1 MTEFQKSDADTQR
14 KIREVAG
21 LLVREGS
28 QYRNQ
33 KLVQEVSP
41 FGMMK
46 SPNRLGL
53 WLGLVAISC
62 GALVFFVKED
72 SKSTV
77 ETRVPVQLEDE
88 VVPNAEDDALVSEN
102 SEQFVAGENTRSS
115 GGSEDVELGFTDGI
129 ATEGI
134 ATEGIANEG
143 IANEGIANEDDSA
156 EVRLDT
162 GNPADENDA
171 NDLPTIVEPPTFPEM
186 TTPTTSIP
194 DEFGRVGPV
203 ISDIAVPAIV
213 KAGSSLTFRWR
224 AADPDLVSATGVRVG
239 WASGIFSS
247 CGFGELATLESG
259 TTRDGEWSYTCWIP
273 SNAVSTFYSVS
284 IWASDMLGISS
295 DISDT
300 TFVVEGGNDDSS
312 APLYTNVSVENN
324 VSPGGTVVINWTLVD
339 PSGIEGAVMWV
350 AGPTGFY
357 NSASEKSYANY
368 ATFEIT
374 RDCNAA
380 GDTCELTQ
388 SVQIDPTSPAGVYT
402 LWVSATDKLGNKVLE
417 PSIQFD
423 VTN

>member
-1 MTEFQKSDADTQR
+1 MTEFQKSDEDMQR
-14 KIREVAG
+14 KIREVAD

-28 QYRNQ
+28 QYRNR
-33 KLVQEVSP
+33 KLIQDVSP
-41 FGMMK
+41 LGVMK
-46 SPNRLGL
+46 LPNRLGL
-53 WLGLVAISC
+53 WLGFVAISC
-62 GALVFFVKED
+62 GALVFFLKQD
-72 SKSTV
+72 SNSTV
-77 ETRVPVQLEDE
+77 ETRVPVQLENG
-88 VVPNAEDDALVSEN
+88 VGPNAQDDALGLEN
-102 SEQFVAGENTRSS
+102 SEQFVVGENARSS
-115 GGSEDVELGFTDGI
+115 GNGGEVGLGLNDVT
-129 ATEGI
+129 
-134 ATEGIANEG
+134 ANEG
-143 IANEGIANEDDSA
+143 NAIEGDSA
-156 EVRLDT
+156 EVGPDA
-162 GNPADENDA
+162 GNPTDDNDA
-171 NDLPTIVEPPTFPEM
+171 TDLPAIVVPPTFPEL

-203 ISDIAVPAIV
+203 ITDIAVPAIV

-247 CGFGELATLESG
+247 CGFGELGTLESG

-284 IWASDMLGISS
+284 IWASDMLGLSS
-295 DISDT
+295 DISYT
-300 TFVVEGGNDDSS
+300 TFVVEGGNDDAS

-324 VSPGGTVVINWTLVD
+324 VSPGGTVVINWTLAD

-357 NSASEKSYANY
+357 NLESEKSYANY
-368 ATFEIT
+368 ATLEIA
-374 RDCNAA
+374 RDCTSA

-388 SVQIDPTSPAGVYT
+388 TVQIDPTSPAGVYT

-417 PSIQFD
+417 PSIRFD

>member
-1 MTEFQKSDADTQR
+1 MTEFQKSDEDMQR
-14 KIREVAG
+14 KIREVAD

-28 QYRNQ
+28 QYRNR
-33 KLVQEVSP
+33 KLIQDVSP
-41 FGMMK
+41 LGVMK
-46 SPNRLGL
+46 LPYRLGL

-62 GALVFFVKED
+62 GALVFFLKQD
-72 SKSTV
+72 SNSTV
-77 ETRVPVQLEDE
+77 ETRVPVQLENG
-88 VVPNAEDDALVSEN
+88 VGPNAQDDALGLEN
-102 SEQFVAGENTRSS
+102 SEQFVVGENA
-115 GGSEDVELGFTDGI
+115 I
-129 ATEGI
+129 EG
-134 ATEGIANEG
+134 
-143 IANEGIANEDDSA
+143 DSA
-156 EVRLDT
+156 EVGPDA
-162 GNPADENDA
+162 GNPTDDNDA
-171 NDLPTIVEPPTFPEM
+171 TDLPAIVVPPTFPEL

-203 ISDIAVPAIV
+203 ITDIAVPAIV

-247 CGFGELATLESG
+247 CGFGELGTLESG

-284 IWASDMLGISS
+284 IWASDMLGLSS
-295 DISDT
+295 DISYT
-300 TFVVEGGNDDSS
+300 TFVVEGGNDDAS

-324 VSPGGTVVINWTLVD
+324 VSPGGTVVINWTLAD

-357 NSASEKSYANY
+357 NLESEKSYANY
-368 ATFEIT
+368 ATLEIT
-374 RDCNAA
+374 RDCTSA

-388 SVQIDPTSPAGVYT
+388 TVQIDPTSPAGVYT

-417 PSIQFD
+417 PSIRFD